1 MKPSASDV
9 IFVFPPATG
18 NIGAFKEH
26 LGVAYLRTVLGRD
39 GIKPFN
45 I

>member
-1 MKPSASDV
+1 MKPNASDV